1 MPPAS
6 GTLTIKG
13 GSAGTGVLN
22 VKGGY
27 GSAGIGTGKVTDDES
42 RMYTVGNSCGN
53 ITITGG
59 KVTAQGI
66 SAGAGIG
73 CGNNSR
79 CGNITVES
87 TVTRIV
93 ISGQGIGKLD
103 EYSGQSGTV
112 TLPTTP
118 EYQSSYEYP
127 AP

>member
-27 GSAGIGTGKVTDDES
+27 GSACIGTGKVTDDES
-42 RMYTVGNSCGN
+42 TMYTVGNSCGD
-53 ITITGG
+53 ILISGG
-59 KVTAQGI
+59 DINASSENGT
-66 SAGAGIG
+66 GIG

-79 CGNITVES
+79 FGNITVAN
-87 TVTRIV
+87 TVTKIV

-103 EYSGQSGTV
+103 ELSGESGTV

-118 EYQSSYEYP
+118 EYQSYYEYP